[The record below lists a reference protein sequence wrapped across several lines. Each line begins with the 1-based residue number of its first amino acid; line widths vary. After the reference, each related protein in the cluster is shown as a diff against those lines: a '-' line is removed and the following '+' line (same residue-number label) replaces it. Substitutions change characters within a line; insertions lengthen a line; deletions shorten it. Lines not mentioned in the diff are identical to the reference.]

1 MKYNKEL
8 TEKLVFLYTSQK
20 LSVPE
25 IAVLLGAEVEEIV
38 PERSIIAKLSSLGI
52 YQKKQY
58 LTKRGEIPVRKSEY
72 IEKIAKI
79 LEVDVES
86 LESMEKLNKSVLVLL
101 LNNLGP
107 ALPEGWSVDPGAYQE
122 TTVPDPKLSKVETD
136 YPT

>member
-8 TEKLVFLYTSQK
+8 TEKLAFLYTSKK

-25 IAVLLGAEVEEIV
+25 IAVALGAEVGEII

-79 LEVDVES
+79 LEIDVES

-101 LNNLGP
+101 LDNLEGP
-107 ALPEGWSVDPGAYQE
+107 
-122 TTVPDPKLSKVETD
+122 TVPDPKLDELDSKGVDLSE
-136 YPT
+136 

>member
-8 TEKLVFLYTSQK
+8 TEKLGFLYTSKK

-25 IAVLLGAEVEEIV
+25 IATALGAEVGEII

-101 LNNLGP
+101 LNNL
-107 ALPEGWSVDPGAYQE
+107 EGSEQE
-122 TTVPDPKLSKVETD
+122 TKVPDPQLSKSDSEGVD
-136 YPT
+136 

>member
-8 TEKLVFLYTSQK
+8 TDLLSNCYLHQK
-20 LSVPE
+20 MGVQGCCT
-25 IAVLLGAEVEEIV
+25 ALGAELRKTDPTAQDPPQKSV
-38 PERSIIAKLSSLGI
+38 IAKLSTLGI

-86 LESMEKLNKSVLVLL
+86 LESCEKLTKSVLILL
-101 LNNLGP
+101 VN
-107 ALPEGWSVDPGAYQE
+107 ALTP
-122 TTVPDPKLSKVETD
+122 PDPSLDKEDAKGEDLSE
-136 YPT
+136 

>member
-8 TEKLVFLYTSQK
+8 TEKLGFWYTSQK

-25 IAVLLGAEVEEIV
+25 IAKALGAIVDEII
-38 PERSIIAKLSSLGI
+38 PERSVIAKLSSLGI

-86 LESMEKLNKSVLVLL
+86 LESMEKLNKSVLVLI
-101 LNNLGP
+101 LNNLEP
-107 ALPEGWSVDPGAYQE
+107 
-122 TTVPDPKLSKVETD
+122 PDPQLDNLGAKGTDLSE
-136 YPT
+136 